1 MSKRLQSEL
10 SKRER
15 QIMDVIYRRNSA
27 SVKEVLEEIPKP
39 PSYSAVRALINVLE
53 GKGFL
58 NHKKQGKKYIYSPT
72 IPRKKAMSS
81 AIKQLLKTYFNDS
94 VEDAVVAI
102 IRTKNNLTEEDFDR
116 LTALIAEARSK

>member
-1 MSKRLQSEL
+1 MIKRLQNEL

-15 QIMDVIYRRNSA
+15 QIMDVIYRKNSA
-27 SVKEVLEEIPKP
+27 SVKEVLEEIPDP

-58 NHKKQGKKYIYSPT
+58 NHKKEGKKYIYLPT
-72 IPRKKAMSS
+72 ISHKKAMRS
-81 AIKQLLKTYFNDS
+81 AIKQLLRTYFNDS

-102 IRTKNNLTEEDFDR
+102 ISTKNNLSEEDFDR
-116 LTALIAEARSK
+116 LTGLIDEARSK